1 MPVTSETGTLEV
13 QGLVQVQIQAQV
25 PAGAPVRVRAR
36 VWPRVRSRVRSLVA
50 VAVLDQE
57 LGLSTM
63 VSLVMARSPE
73 QALAAALK
81 LELKQPS

>member
-1 MPVTSETGTLEV
+1 MPVKSKTGTLEV
-13 QGLVQVQIQAQV
+13 QGLIQVQLQAQV
-25 PAGAPVRVRAR
+25 PAGATDRVRAR
-36 VWPRVRSRVRSLVA
+36 VWPRVRALVA
-50 VAVLDQE
+50 VAGLDQE
-57 LGLSTM
+57 PGLSTT